1 MAESEIVLPLAK
13 KPRLKFIDMARSIA
27 ILLMLEGHFIG
38 LSLGQEYR
46 DPDNFVYMC
55 WNFVRGFTAPMF
67 FTVTGVIFVYLL
79 SAKNEG
85 FLSNKRVTKGFK
97 RSGELLFWGFFLQLN
112 FIESG
117 KTIFNSIFGDATLDF
132 GTWVYA
138 FHVLQCIG
146 VGIACLLLI
155 YGLRQ
160 LIGFGHLHWYYLI
173 FALAIYTF
181 YPYLKDLERIAAVDH
196 QTHYFPQN
204 APMVIQNMFRGEYS
218 VFPII
223 PWVGF
228 TLFGGMVGSIIRTYE
243 EYVTTVWF
251 PMIFIVFGIMANVF
265 GYEWFQT
272 LDHWFGLDHYLV
284 VNNVLIC
291 RLGQILGVLGILMY
305 IDKHFN
311 INSELFLK
319 IGQNTLPVYVV
330 HVIILYGGI
339 IGYGLNL
346 FIEKQLHPWVAIAG
360 AVTFISSFII
370 MVKYLEPLEQGY
382 ARVMSYILPW
392 RWKKRNQS

>member
-1 MAESEIVLPLAK
+1 MAESEIVLPLEK

-97 RSGELLFWGFFLQLN
+97 RSGEFLFWGFFLQLN

-160 LIGFGHLHWYYLI
+160 LIGFGHLH
-173 FALAIYTF
+173 
-181 YPYLKDLERIAAVDH
+181 
-196 QTHYFPQN
+196 
-204 APMVIQNMFRGEYS
+204 
-218 VFPII
+218 
-223 PWVGF
+223 
-228 TLFGGMVGSIIRTYE
+228 
-243 EYVTTVWF
+243 
-251 PMIFIVFGIMANVF
+251 
-265 GYEWFQT
+265 
-272 LDHWFGLDHYLV
+272 
-284 VNNVLIC
+284 
-291 RLGQILGVLGILMY
+291 
-305 IDKHFN
+305 
-311 INSELFLK
+311 
-319 IGQNTLPVYVV
+319 
-330 HVIILYGGI
+330 
-339 IGYGLNL
+339 
-346 FIEKQLHPWVAIAG
+346 
-360 AVTFISSFII
+360 
-370 MVKYLEPLEQGY
+370 
-382 ARVMSYILPW
+382 
-392 RWKKRNQS
+392 